1 MLGEIDPVAFTIA
14 IGYLIFTIFLSYKLK
29 RPDFVGLA
37 ISIARSGIRYP
48 CRFLKDVYGVSLS
61 EMEKRC
67 VREITECNGTCEECL
82 EKGDDSSSKSLEKDH
97 ALI

>member
-1 MLGEIDPVAFTIA
+1 MLEEVDPVVFTIA

-48 CRFLKDVYGVSLS
+48 CRFLKDVYGVNLS

-67 VREITECNGTCEECL
+67 VKEITECNGICEECL
-82 EKGDDSSSKSLEKDH
+82 ERGDNPSSKGLEKDP